1 MGPVSFPMS
10 TLDHDIADPSLSPV
24 GESRIEWAD
33 GQMPVL
39 RSIRER
45 FAKDKPLK
53 GLRVGAC
60 LHVTAE
66 TANLMRA
73 LVAGGAEVALCAA
86 NPYSTQDN
94 VAAALVA
101 NHSVAVFA
109 HHGESVADYAQHL
122 GRVLDTGPVITLDDG
137 ADLVTVL
144 HSRDSDAAGR
154 LLGGTE
160 ETTTGIVSLRAMEAA
175 GALLCPV
182 IAVNE
187 AGTERAFNDRYGT
200 GQSALDGIL
209 RATNIL
215 LAGRVLV
222 VLGYGWTGKGIALR
236 AAGAGAT
243 VIVCEVD
250 SMRALEARMDGF
262 EVLPA
267 LSAAARG
274 DVFITVT
281 GSVGVLGEAH
291 FKLMKDGAV
300 LANAG
305 HFDVEIDI
313 AALRKAAG
321 TALEARPLVEQY
333 SLGGNKLNL
342 IAGGRVVNLAAAEGH
357 PASVMDMS
365 FATQA
370 LTAARLAGG
379 DRLAPGVQPVPSE
392 IDEEVAGLKLA
403 SMGVEI
409 DSLTEDQRVYRHSWR
424 PDASAQ

>member
-1 MGPVSFPMS
+1 MS
-10 TLDHDIADPSLSPV
+10 SLEHDIADPSLSSV
-24 GESRIEWAD
+24 GEARIEWAD

-45 FAKDKPLK
+45 FAQDKPLK

-66 TANLMRA
+66 TANLMRT
-73 LVAGGAEVALCAA
+73 LVAGGADVALCAA

-109 HHGESVADYAQHL
+109 HHGESVDDYAQHL
-122 GRVLDTGPVITLDDG
+122 GRVLDTGPAITLDDG

-144 HSRDSDAAGR
+144 HSRDPDAAAR

-160 ETTTGIVSLRAMEAA
+160 ETTTGIVSLRAMDAA

-243 VIVCEVD
+243 VIVSEVD
-250 SMRALEARMDGF
+250 
-262 EVLPA
+262 
-267 LSAAARG
+267 
-274 DVFITVT
+274 
-281 GSVGVLGEAH
+281 
-291 FKLMKDGAV
+291 
-300 LANAG
+300 
-305 HFDVEIDI
+305 
-313 AALRKAAG
+313 
-321 TALEARPLVEQY
+321 
-333 SLGGNKLNL
+333 
-342 IAGGRVVNLAAAEGH
+342 
-357 PASVMDMS
+357 
-365 FATQA
+365 
-370 LTAARLAGG
+370 
-379 DRLAPGVQPVPSE
+379 
-392 IDEEVAGLKLA
+392 
-403 SMGVEI
+403 
-409 DSLTEDQRVYRHSWR
+409 
-424 PDASAQ
+424 